1 MSHNIMLDKMFY
13 SLREE
18 AWHKLGIVSQEPKTA
33 QEALDAIGGGYYV
46 EKRPIFVYVNGTN
59 QEVGDYALVR
69 SAIPED
75 PKEYIFGYVSKE
87 YNVLNPLNIVTSFDE
102 NVRTPVETIG
112 FLGNGEKMFLTWNLP
127 KVFVG
132 DKKDEVNCYGFVACG
147 YDGRFGASLYTT
159 FTRVVCQNTF
169 NFAVQVAESKSSKGG
184 KMWAGRHNSMNL
196 ERDLGIWMEH
206 VQEQAIQKQTE
217 SAASFDRM
225 AEFSFNDEEE
235 VDEILGIIYP
245 DPNPIPVDWPKKL
258 RAEREE
264 KNETLLEKSLRD
276 RQLVKKIFD
285 GEGTAIDAT
294 AWGLFNAVTE
304 YENWGRAT
312 RKPAEYSIMLGGRG
326 QTMGLAYNVVT
337 AWMKDNK

>member
-1 MSHNIMLDKMFY
+1 MLDKMFY
-13 SLREE
+13 SLREV
-18 AWHKLGIVSQEPKTA
+18 AWHKLGIVSQEPKSA

-46 EKRPIFVYVNGTN
+46 EKRPIFVYVNDKN

-69 SAIPED
+69 SAIQED

-87 YNVLNPLNIVTSFDE
+87 YNVLNPLNIVISFDE
-102 NVRTPVETIG
+102 NVRVPVETIG

-127 KVFVG
+127 KIFVG
-132 DKKDEVNCYGFVACG
+132 EKKDEVDCYGFVACG

-169 NFAVQVAESKSSKGG
+169 NFAVQVAESKFSKGG
-184 KMWAGRHNSMNL
+184 KMWAGRHNSTNL

-206 VQEQAIQKQTE
+206 VQEQAIQKQIE
-217 SAASFDRM
+217 SASSFDAM
-225 AEFSFNDEEE
+225 AGFSFNDEEE

-264 KNETLLEKSLRD
+264 KNESILEKSLRD
-276 RQLVKKIFD
+276 RQLVKSIFD

-326 QTMGLAYNVVT
+326 QTMNVAYNVFT
-337 AWMKDNK
+337 AYIKDNK

>member
-1 MSHNIMLDKMFY
+1 MLDKMFY

-46 EKRPIFVYVNGTN
+46 EKRPIFVYVNGIN

-87 YNVLNPLNIVTSFDE
+87 YNVLNPLNIVASFDE
-102 NVRTPVETIG
+102 NVKVPVETIG

-127 KVFVG
+127 RIFVG
-132 DKKDEVNCYGFVACG
+132 EKKDEVNCYGFVACG

-169 NFAVQVAESKSSKGG
+169 NFAVQVAESQSSKGG
-184 KMWAGRHNSMNL
+184 KMWAGRHNSTNL

-206 VQEQAIQKQTE
+206 VQEQAIQKQSE
-217 SAASFDRM
+217 SVEAFNRM
-225 AEFSFNDEEE
+225 ADFSFNDEEE
-235 VDEILGIIYP
+235 IDEILGIIYP
-245 DPNPIPVDWPKKL
+245 DPKPIPVDWPKKL
-258 RAEREE
+258 MAEKEE
-264 KNETLLEKSLRD
+264 KNEALLEKSLRD
-276 RQLVKKIFD
+276 RQLVKSIFD
-285 GEGTAIDAT
+285 GEGTDIDAT
-294 AWGLFNAVTE
+294 AWGLFNSITE

-326 QTMGLAYNVVT
+326 QTMSLAYNVVT
-337 AWMKDNK
+337 AYMRDNK